1 MKLTMADIRR
11 NNKEAGYYFF
21 DKDSM
26 RFWDSRIETGLY
38 KDNTFITSEL
48 DYATKFDAKRKYTI
62 RRAVDGGIKI
72 ETIGEFLQFET
83 LEDAKIGRKKFNG
96 DYLSNPEH

>member
-11 NNKEAGYYFF
+11 NNKEAGYHFF

-26 RFWDSRIETGLY
+26 RFFNSRIETGLY
-38 KDNTFITSEL
+38 KDNTFITSERY
-48 DYATKFDAKRKYTI
+48 DYNYPREYTI

-72 ETIGEFLQFET
+72 ETIGEFRQFET
-83 LEDAKIGRKKFNG
+83 LEDAKIGRKNYEVYG
-96 DYLSNPEH
+96 SIN